1 MKRHVASMSTS
12 SGSHRLSNEID
23 IDIKLYEALGKNVVF
38 ALNKIGDLITKIV
51 STSYMMLEDVDKSS
65 CTSSSSESDELSDD
79 DGIAFGPYPSGLFY
93 DEENTNLN
101 PRYGLDRDN
110 SGAYECEVRYAA
122 Y

>member
-1 MKRHVASMSTS
+1 MGYARLLSNKPLLVNDTMRRPFSSTS
-12 SGSHRLSNEID
+12 SGNHLLSSEND

-79 DGIAFGPYPSGLFY
+79 SGR
-93 DEENTNLN
+93 TK
-101 PRYGLDRDN
+101 P
-110 SGAYECEVRYAA
+110 
-122 Y
+122 

>member
-1 MKRHVASMSTS
+1 MTCIFLTSTYLYLQPL
-12 SGSHRLSNEID
+12 RTNSNFVPLLDTE
-23 IDIKLYEALGKNVVF
+23 
-38 ALNKIGDLITKIV
+38 
-51 STSYMMLEDVDKSS
+51 VDTSS

-110 SGAYECEVRYAA
+110 SGACECEVRYAA

>member
-1 MKRHVASMSTS
+1 MSTS

-51 STSYMMLEDVDKSS
+51 STSYMMLDKDVDKSS

-79 DGIAFGPYPSGLFY
+79 DGIAFGPYPSRLFY

-101 PRYGLDRDN
+101 PRFGLDRDN
-110 SGAYECEVRYAA
+110 SGCEVRYAA